1 MWIFTSSFLLMWW
14 GMDYGFNEAC
24 GKQFSK
30 DKYSFRAKI
39 TQCPWKVPCR
49 QLHLPCP
56 LWWGAAAAWPGSLLG
71 LNPGSSWLKRRD
83 YHQALPNNFH
93 LACQSEIC
101 VELRWCLWDGSYIL
115 NYFLGIKYIL
125 NKVTAVLGQANIRSV
140 KGSPVLKPLYNA
152 SFLGSKCWCTKIY
165 ASFSRSTGIL

>member
-1 MWIFTSSFLLMWW
+1 MWIFTPSFLLMQW
-14 GMDYGFNEAC
+14 GMDYGFNEAW

-39 TQCPWKVPCR
+39 THFPWKVPCR

-83 YHQALPNNFH
+83 YLQALPNNFH
-93 LACQSEIC
+93 LASQIEIC
-101 VELRWCLWDGSYIL
+101 VELRWCLCDGSYIL
-115 NYFLGIKYIL
+115 TYFLDIKDIL
-125 NKVTAVLGQANIRSV
+125 NKVTGVLGQATIQSV
-140 KGSPVLKPLYNA
+140 KRSRVLKLLYNA
-152 SFLGSKCWCTKIY
+152 SFLGSKC
-165 ASFSRSTGIL
+165 